1 MPPGLESLVIDVD
14 VPKGIRY
21 GCRPMSRNLLCQLLV
36 LLVLVPLVADA
47 AESER
52 APRTTVLVLRN
63 GGVLVGQ
70 VVPAGDRYVVLMG
83 DSSEVR
89 VPVRDVEMHCI
100 DLDEV
105 YLRKRSSLA
114 SNDVTGHLNLADWC
128 LQQKLHARAADQLLT
143 AIALQPRHPR
153 LAGLQRRLHLAVA
166 SPESHETQDG
176 SPSSLIP
183 MADLEKT
190 TRSLPPGSV
199 AEFTSQIQPLLLNQC
214 GGNSCHGS
222 GGASD
227 FRLVRPALSRS
238 LTRRFTLR
246 NLHAVMQW
254 VDLEHPESSPLLKVP
269 SCAHGGLDTAVF
281 GPREQQ
287 QFELLAA
294 WVRSAT
300 VVPSAPVHE
309 LVSEPH
315 LAPATGLLQ
324 ASYLQPF
331 DLPEDSPDRPR
342 RLTDTTPAQ
351 ASAPAQ
357 RFGSGEPTGESPRH
371 AVARDP
377 FDAEV
382 FNRRYHRDR

>member
-1 MPPGLESLVIDVD
+1 
-14 VPKGIRY
+14 
-21 GCRPMSRNLLCQLLV
+21 MSRNLLCRLLV
-36 LLVLVPLVADA
+36 LVVLVPLVADA

-63 GGVLVGQ
+63 GGMLVGQ
-70 VVPAGDRYVVLMG
+70 VVPAGDRYVVLLG
-83 DSSEVR
+83 DRSEVR
-89 VPVRDVEMHCI
+89 VPVRDVEMHCM

-105 YLRKRSSLA
+105 YLRKRSRLGG
-114 SNDVTGHLNLADWC
+114 NDVTGHLNLADWC

-254 VDLEHPESSPLLKVP
+254 VDLEAPESSPLLKIP

-287 QFELLAA
+287 QFDLLAA

-309 LVSEPH
+309 LVSEPD

-324 ASYLQPF
+324 ASFLQPV
-331 DLPEDSPDRPR
+331 DLPEDSADRPR
-342 RLTDTTPAQ
+342 RLTDATPSQ
-351 ASAPAQ
+351 ASAAAQ
-357 RFGSGEPTGESPRH
+357 GFGSGDPTGESPRH